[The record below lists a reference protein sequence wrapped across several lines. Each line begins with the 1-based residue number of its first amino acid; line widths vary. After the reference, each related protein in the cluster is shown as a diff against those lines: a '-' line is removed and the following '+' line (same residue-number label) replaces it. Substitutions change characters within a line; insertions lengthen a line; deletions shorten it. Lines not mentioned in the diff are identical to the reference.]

1 MKYAALFDTASIQ
14 QYVFGSSKL
23 KENLGASYNIENIY
37 KVFEN
42 ETNIANIKFEK
53 GFIGGGN
60 ALIFFENED
69 NCKEA
74 VKSFTRDILV
84 KYPGVTVVVASGELD
99 KDSPNFRVGL
109 NDLFSQ
115 LQKNKSAYLQQTI
128 PPSFGFFAEDITNG
142 FAANMAYEVD
152 KNDQRYVSAVTAS
165 KLLSIEE
172 SKKKYDSILRKVLS
186 DNKYELPTDLEDLG
200 RVEGSSHIAI
210 VHIDGNSM
218 GMRFIEQKDLPNI
231 QALSKT
237 VAEKVQEAFN
247 YIIKQMPEITE
258 KLCKELNIENKHKLF
273 IRPIIIGGDDITFI
287 TNGKLGVYL
296 AKLFIE
302 KLQEGELS
310 DGKPLYAC
318 AGVAITNYKY
328 PFYRGYQI
336 AEDLCSIAKA
346 KSKELKEKTDDEQKS
361 WLDFHVVFGGISDSV
376 SEIRETQYNNDITKA
391 GDKTFI
397 QRPFGIKTNTK
408 FDMDKYL
415 EPMKT
420 FSEKDSQGKKK
431 FPRNKIKELRSA
443 IIKGK
448 DECEKF
454 THHLNAIDLNLP
466 SFGDEFKN
474 NQIVNGGTP
483 YFDMIELLDFYPE
496 FELMKGEK

>member
-42 ETNIANIKFEK
+42 ETNIANVKFEK

-74 VKSFTRDILV
+74 VKSFTREILV

-186 DNKYELPTDLEDLG
+186 NNKYELPTDLEDLG

-218 GMRFIEQKDLPNI
+218 GRRFIEQENLPKI
-231 QALSKT
+231 KELSKSVT
-237 VAEKVQEAFN
+237 KKVQEAFN
-247 YIIKQMPEITE
+247 YLIEQMPEITDN
-258 KLCKELNIENKHKLF
+258 LCKELNIVNKHKLF

-287 TNGKLGVYL
+287 TNGKIGVYL

-336 AEDLCSIAKA
+336 AEELCSIAKA
-346 KSKELKEKTDDEQKS
+346 KSRELKEKTDNKQKS

-466 SFGDEFKN
+466 SLGDEFKN